1 MLFTKIRLLLKKL
14 NPEIQMEL
22 ALWFSWFFLSL
33 NTGGVTN
40 ILVYSCFESL
50 FESCSASA
58 ETFPV
63 DVNRSDSFV
72 KLSIYSSPGP
82 C

>member
-1 MLFTKIRLLLKKL
+1 MLFTKIRLILKKL
-14 NPEIQMEL
+14 NPAVQMEL

-40 ILVYSCFESL
+40 ILVSSCFESL

-63 DVNRSDSFV
+63 DVDRSDSFV
-72 KLSIYSSPGP
+72 
-82 C
+82 